1 VFHLRNELRRSLRS
15 YSRTTTCMIV
25 RVQHHKPAAGLSS
38 AARGGCCDGRLHR
51 WFPVDFEWEMVAARG
66 QTVFVPA
73 FTSQSG
79 GVTCSVTFGP
89 LEAVFCALYVC
100 RVQIYLSPC
109 NISAIC
115 GPNRRG
121 LRQSCRVGPASRPS
135 GGHNLPGPAPQGF
148 FLVFLLSLGQLRPA
162 PSGRDLRARLAPPKA
177 SSETERSAL
186 RVSYNPATRI
196 LFNFF
201 SRSGERTGA
210 GGGGGAEADNDHV
223 RFRIHYEIPLGPLT
237 PRPPW

>member
-1 VFHLRNELRRSLRS
+1 VGDGCSSWTNGLCSRLYKSKRRRHVFGHLRSFRSCFL
-15 YSRTTTCMIV
+15 CFV
-25 RVQHHKPAAGLSS
+25 RVPRTNLHVALQHLGNLRAQPSRSTTKLQGGTGLAAVRGPQPPR
-38 AARGGCCDGRLHR
+38 ARATG
-51 WFPVDFEWEMVAARG
+51 
-66 QTVFVPA
+66 
-73 FTSQSG
+73 
-79 GVTCSVTFGP
+79 
-89 LEAVFCALYVC
+89 
-100 RVQIYLSPC
+100 I
-109 NISAIC
+109 
-115 GPNRRG
+115 
-121 LRQSCRVGPASRPS
+121 
-135 GGHNLPGPAPQGF
+135 